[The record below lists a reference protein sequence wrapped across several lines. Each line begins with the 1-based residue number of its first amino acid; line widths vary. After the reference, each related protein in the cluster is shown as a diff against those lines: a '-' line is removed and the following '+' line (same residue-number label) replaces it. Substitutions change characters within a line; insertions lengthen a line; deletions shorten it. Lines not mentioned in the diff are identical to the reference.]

1 MEKLKNKKAMK
12 TIGII
17 LGITAL
23 ALISI
28 NKFRVNFSNSEP
40 LGLYY
45 TTNTRNLE
53 KGDRVVIDHNKFEI
67 NGIKKEKV
75 FFKPNDV
82 LKSIRGVEGDVIT
95 VKNNEIYV
103 NDENFGKILAVGNI
117 EPYFKEGDKIIVPKD
132 KYILLGRSILSYDSR
147 YLGFF
152 DKKDFKNKAVLLY
165 EINKKEYE
173 IYQENVKKELDVKD
187 KLGEILKKVYKSRF
201 KKDIMKIEKKAWN
214 FK

>member
-45 TTNTRNLE
+45 TTNIKNLE

-173 IYQENVKKELDVKD
+173 IYQENVAKELDVKD

-201 KKDIMKIEKKAWN
+201 KKDIMKIEKKAWD

>member
-1 MEKLKNKKAMK
+1 MEKIKNKKAMK

-17 LGITAL
+17 LGITSL

-45 TTNTRNLE
+45 TTNTKKLE
-53 KGDRVVIDHNKFEI
+53 KGDRVVIDYEKFEI
-67 NGIKKEKV
+67 KGFEKEKV

-82 LKSIRGVEGDVIT
+82 LKSIRGVEGDIIT
-95 VKNNEIYV
+95 VKNNEIFV
-103 NDENFGKILAVGNI
+103 NDESYGKILIVNNVK
-117 EPYFKEGDKIIVPKD
+117 PYFKEGDRIVIPKD

-152 DKKDFKNKAVLLY
+152 EKKDFKNKAVLLY
-165 EINKKEYE
+165 EIRKKEYKL
-173 IYQENVKKELDVKD
+173 YQENIEKEIGLKD
-187 KLGEILKKVYKSRF
+187 KISEIIKKIYKSRF
-201 KKDIMKIEKKAWN
+201 KKDIMKLERRAWD